1 MFRETLRF
9 LSELRLVF
17 WLTSFVILS
26 CQPPSTTTIDKYSI
40 DSLTVSRLEAQAK
53 GLVAEG
59 NFQHASRILDTAISI
74 GGREKIKSLPLIH
87 YQQGIASAE
96 LGRFDKSLDH
106 FKRCLSY
113 FESDTA
119 RKSKLDHTHYQIGL
133 VYYRLNDFDKSIE
146 YLNKVRASNLSMEA
160 RIGLLIDKALTL
172 AAQNHFNESHDLLEQ
187 ADSQVNDDRLRAKL
201 LFAKGRLAWQTKDR
215 RSAGVFFARASKL
228 ARNIALPRVWIESDL
243 YLSQISVEGKDL
255 ITAGKILNS
264 AEKEAERLG
273 LSDLKLQCYNLN
285 AELNLA
291 LGNYAV
297 TTRYQDKFLKL
308 RDAQYGE
315 ELLHKISAL
324 QVEFEERHQV
334 QKIKEQEELMQLK
347 EKSLHQSM
355 IVNTTVALI
364 CLLLIAI
371 LIALMLNYKTTRQLN
386 TELDTIV
393 KDKTSDLERIH
404 SKLRDENYKR
414 QFYIKDASR
423 CARSAMASIN
433 GICIVCRIDTTVGIP
448 SKDIDLIEQ
457 TTSETNVL
465 VEQLAK
471 YDLR

>member
-1 MFRETLRF
+1 MVFRETLRF

-26 CQPPSTTTIDKYSI
+26 CQPPSTNTIDKYSI

-113 FESDTA
+113 FEADTA

-160 RIGLLIDKALTL
+160 RVGLLIDKALTL
-172 AAQNHFNESHDLLEQ
+172 AAQNHFNESHDLLDQ
-187 ADSQVNDDRLRAKL
+187 AQNQLNDDRLRAKL

-215 RSAGVFFARASKL
+215 GSAGVFFARASKL
-228 ARNIALPRVWIESDL
+228 ARSIALPRVWIESDL

-297 TTRYQDKFLKL
+297 TTQYQDKFLKL

-334 QKIKEQEELMQLK
+334 QKIKEQEELMRLK
-347 EKSLHQSM
+347 ERSLRQSV
-355 IVNTTVALI
+355 IVNVMAALI
-364 CLLLIAI
+364 CGLLILILILLLRNDKARRRMNAHLDEIVREKTLHLEEIHQTLFDTKRRRTDQVKEIASNFRAPLATLKGICYIGRIEPNPEIPDVNYSVLENAI
-371 LIALMLNYKTTRQLN
+371 L
-386 TELDTIV
+386 E
-393 KDKTSDLERIH
+393 
-404 SKLRDENYKR
+404 
-414 QFYIKDASR
+414 
-423 CARSAMASIN
+423 
-433 GICIVCRIDTTVGIP
+433 
-448 SKDIDLIEQ
+448 IEQ
-457 TTSETNVL
+457 AIDPLTKL
-465 VEQLAK
+465 K
-471 YDLR
+471 